1 MTNKLPY
8 TINTIF
14 DQIGTSVLGQSSGL
28 AYVGAHRLQYSF
40 PADGDVNA
48 EVRSSKPSVY
58 DETKGTLAY
67 EVGVSFK
74 VNVSKK
80 TCKFYV
86 TYEPDDLYSVYFLK
100 ISGDAALLKTGKLS
114 TLISEFHGVY
124 GDGLQSIIESE
135 YDKFIRAH

>member
-1 MTNKLPY
+1 MSNLPY

-14 DQIGTSVLGQSSGL
+14 DQIGTKVTGGRSGL
-28 AYVGAHRLQYSF
+28 AYVGAHQLGYAF
-40 PADGDVNA
+40 PASGDVSA
-48 EVRSSKPSVY
+48 EVRSSKPSSY

-67 EVGVSFK
+67 EVGVNFK

-80 TCKFYV
+80 TCKFYIA
-86 TYEPDDLYSVYFLK
+86 YEPDDTYSVCFLK

-124 GDGLQSIIESE
+124 CDNLQGVIESE
-135 YDKFIRAH
+135 YDKYIRAH